1 MWEWASFNT
10 PAPHSPGCGKICFN
24 FWNKLTINLIP
35 KLIILQ
41 CGQPFNSSPR
51 LGLVVMTVMVLMMIS
66 GKGSRR
72 AISGRMTEARRTRMG
87 LQLHSYCHHHH
98 FIIIIILSSCCHH
111 HHHHLMSYVMLESF
125 FFLFWTRSENL
136 LLLISLDAAVKPFI
150 RMKIAIL
157 TKRNG
162 DGGFYGDFRWTFVS

>member
-24 FWNKLTINLIP
+24 FWNKLTLNLIP

-98 FIIIIILSSCCHH
+98 HHFIIMLSPSSSSSWWHKYVRHH
-111 HHHHLMSYVMLESF
+111 AGVL
-125 FFLFWTRSENL
+125 FLFVLDKEWKPSPPN
-136 LLLISLDAAVKPFI
+136 ISWC
-150 RMKIAIL
+150 RCE
-157 TKRNG
+157 
-162 DGGFYGDFRWTFVS
+162 TFH